1 MSCLVMCG
9 LTARLHIVRSTVFH
23 QLDSA
28 LQDRLQDVS
37 LAVMSAQAT
46 FVRGLV
52 ISAAICSL
60 VLSA

>member
-1 MSCLVMCG
+1 MCG

-37 LAVMSAQAT
+37 LTVMSAQAH
-46 FVRGLV
+46 LV
-52 ISAAICSL
+52 SSAAICSHFCPL
-60 VLSA
+60 DCQLR